1 MEKPFPA
8 YAGDQSYMFVCY
20 AHRDSKIV
28 YPDLIVLR
36 DAGVN
41 LWYDEGISA
50 GKSWRAEIATAIA
63 GTSKL
68 IFFISEAS
76 LNSAHCLREVDYALN
91 HDIEIIPVYIE
102 DISLPGELELGLNR
116 VQALFRKTDSRY
128 MEHLIGAIRDES
140 NTGSPRHTRKPAH
153 FLLRPPVL
161 AVGIAVLALLAWTQR
176 DVFLGN
182 SPHATS
188 ISLPSAF
195 SEYLEGLELLERWDK
210 DENLDQAIEL
220 FRTAVTIDPEFALAY
235 GRLADA
241 LRIRYALT
249 GDQQWLDDATVQID
263 KATSLDAGLAPVQIA
278 LGNIHAIEGNMDLAS
293 AAFERALSIDP
304 NDPSANT
311 AIATMYAR
319 QGRLDDAEASY
330 KKALALEPN
339 GLRTL
344 GSFANFLAD
353 QGRFDEAIVHWKS
366 AIRIAPDDYSTFVNL
381 GSVLTDTGKLSEAIT
396 MYRRAI
402 EIRPSYMAYSN
413 LGTAYS
419 RAENYEAAVDAYRS
433 AIEIDD
439 TDWLAWG
446 NLAYAYLWMDRNDPR
461 VSENFAKAIALAEA
475 ARENSPRDAFLY
487 SDLALYYANTQQPEL
502 ARQRVET
509 AVALSP
515 DSADILMAAGETYEV
530 MGERD
535 KAIELAQAS
544 LEFGIT
550 AQRLRRNPALSDLM
564 MDPRM
569 QELQK

>member
-8 YAGDQSYMFVCY
+8 YAGDESYMFVCY

-36 DAGVN
+36 EAGVN

-63 GTSKL
+63 GASKL
-68 IFFISEAS
+68 IFFISEGS
-76 LNSAHCLREVDYALN
+76 LNSAHCLREVDYSLN
-91 HDIEIIPVYIE
+91 HDIEIIPVYLE
-102 DISLPGELELGLNR
+102 DITLPGELELGLNR
-116 VQALFRKTDSRY
+116 VQALFRKTDARY
-128 MEHLIGAIRDES
+128 MEHLVGAIQDES
-140 NTGSPRHTRKPAH
+140 NSGSPRHAKKTH

-161 AVGIAVLALLAWTQR
+161 AIGVIVLGLLAWTQR
-176 DVFLGN
+176 DVYLGTDT
-182 SPHATS
+182 ATVS
-188 ISLPSAF
+188 QPSAF
-195 SEYLEGLELLERWDK
+195 NEYLEGLELVERWDK
-210 DENLDQAIEL
+210 DENLDKAIEL
-220 FRTAVTIDPEFALAY
+220 FRAAVEIDPSFALAY

-249 GDQQWLDDATVQID
+249 GDESWLNDATQQIN

-278 LGNIHAIEGNMDLAS
+278 LGNIQAIQGNMDIAF

-304 NDPSANT
+304 NNPSANT
-311 AIATMYAR
+311 AIASMYAR
-319 QGRLDDAEASY
+319 QGRVDDAEASY
-330 KKALALEPN
+330 RKALALEPN

-353 QGRFDEAIVHWKS
+353 QGRFDEAIEHWKS
-366 AIRIAPDDYSTFVNL
+366 AIRIAPDDFSTFVNL

-419 RAENYEAAVDAYRS
+419 RAENYDAAVDAYLN

-446 NLAYAYLWMDRNDPR
+446 NLAYAFLWMDKDDPR
-461 VSENFAKAIALAEA
+461 VAENFGKAIELAEA
-475 ARENSPRDAFLY
+475 ARENSPRDAYLH
-487 SDLALYYANTQQPEL
+487 SDLALYYANVSQPEL
-502 ARQRVET
+502 AVQRVET
-509 AVALSP
+509 AIALSP
-515 DSADILMAAGETYEV
+515 DSSDILLAAGEAYEV
-530 MGERD
+530 IGQRD

-544 LEFGIT
+544 LELGIT
-550 AQRLRRNPALSDLM
+550 VQRLRRNPALVDLM
-564 MDPRM
+564 TDPRM
-569 QELQK
+569 QESQRRQ